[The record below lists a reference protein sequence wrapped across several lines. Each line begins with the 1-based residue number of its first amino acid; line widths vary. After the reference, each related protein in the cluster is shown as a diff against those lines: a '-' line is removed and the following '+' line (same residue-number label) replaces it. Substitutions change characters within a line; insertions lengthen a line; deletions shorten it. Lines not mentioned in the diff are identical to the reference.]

1 MYSIAKRNVT
11 STVLW
16 SIKCQ
21 IQMGEAQ
28 YENVATPLSTRGIDT
43 TLQHFQVEISKKL
56 WWNIAFLWKSKAEFR
71 ISNTLKEVMG
81 RPSMKL
87 DGREG
92 GNQSKGP
99 STKDIRF
106 LGPFFDLPTYPYPI
120 LAHCYDFFS
129 IGISDFWKPT
139 HLPKDGISFVDAP
152 LFWLKNQKM
161 S

>member
-21 IQMGEAQ
+21 IQMGVAQ

-120 LAHCYDFFS
+120 LSYCNDYLS
-129 IGISDFWKPT
+129 IAISDFWKPT
-139 HLPKDGISFVDAP
+139 YLPKDGISFVDAP
-152 LFWLKNQKM
+152 
-161 S
+161 